1 MVTPLNDK
9 YLILPNPGAGGAKK
23 QHKASDGRLDDDR
36 DRQIINLKRELV
48 ESIKIAD
55 EHSRAAK
62 LHWEQCQQLKET
74 LNQRDLNITELTE
87 TILRTVRSG
96 ATTTRD
102 DDYFEGEFARLAN
115 AIHQWVFRYFNPIS
129 DINHGALPNKVKEC
143 LERTVFEYATLRDHQ
158 VRRKDIEAAISERIY
173 NFIFRKPFLFG
184 KHGTS
189 YNGIRPIFG
198 GTGRSHATPKYSDS
212 Y

>member
-1 MVTPLNDK
+1 M
-9 YLILPNPGAGGAKK
+9 
-23 QHKASDGRLDDDR
+23 
-36 DRQIINLKRELV
+36 

-62 LHWEQCQQLKET
+62 SHWEQCQQLKET

-115 AIHQWVFRYFNPIS
+115 AIHQWVFRYFNPVS
-129 DINHGALPNKVKEC
+129 DINHSALPNKVKEC
-143 LERTVFEYATLRDHQ
+143 LERTVFEYATLRDHR
-158 VRRKDIEAAISERIY
+158 VKRKDIEAAVSERIY

-189 YNGIRPIFG
+189 YNGVRPIVG
-198 GTGRSHATPKYSDS
+198 GTGRSHATPNVPMDTDTR
-212 Y
+212 